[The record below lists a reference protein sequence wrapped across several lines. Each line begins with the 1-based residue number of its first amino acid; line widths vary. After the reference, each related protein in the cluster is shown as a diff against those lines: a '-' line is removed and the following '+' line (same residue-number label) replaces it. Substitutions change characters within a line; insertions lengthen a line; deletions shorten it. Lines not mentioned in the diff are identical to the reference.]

1 MITEDRE
8 LELWK
13 QEWQAEAAGS
23 GSRLRVRVRLQT
35 ARMIASN
42 LVGLSLG
49 VAVLIYAAR
58 IVLQEPTP
66 RTIVWGTAV
75 LLCWLATCLF
85 VVWNQIGIWR
95 VETESTRAYAEL
107 SYKRSLTKIRKTRFM
122 SVLFAF
128 GLAFDFVYLS
138 WEDWPVLA
146 HQPAMFFTHL
156 ARVSVALVAWW
167 WFIKWYGR
175 RKAQQVEQARR
186 FLEELER

>member
-1 MITEDRE
+1 VIAKDRE

-13 QEWQAEAAGS
+13 QEWQAEAAS
-23 GSRLRVRVRLQT
+23 SISQLRARVRFQT

-42 LVGLSLG
+42 LAGLSVG

-58 IVLQEPTP
+58 IVLREPTP

-75 LLCWLATCLF
+75 LLCWLATFVF

-107 SYKRSLTKIRKTRFM
+107 SYKRSLTKIRKIRFM
-122 SVLFAF
+122 LVLFSC
-128 GLAFDFVYLS
+128 GLAFDFAYLS
-138 WEDWPVLA
+138 WEDWRVITQ
-146 HQPAMFFTHL
+146 QPSMVFAHL
-156 ARVSVALVAWW
+156 ARVSVAFLAWW
-167 WFIKWYGR
+167 LFIKWYGR

-186 FLEELER
+186 FVEELER